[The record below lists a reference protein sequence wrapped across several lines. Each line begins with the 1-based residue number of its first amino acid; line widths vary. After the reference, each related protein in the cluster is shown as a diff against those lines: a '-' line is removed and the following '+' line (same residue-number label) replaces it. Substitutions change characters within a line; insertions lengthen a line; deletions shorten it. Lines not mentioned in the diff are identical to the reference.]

1 MGFSVFSMHSSKP
14 WILLPL
20 SQRNTF
26 GKELHAVWAETPWA
40 SEMWWW
46 YGKLGTS
53 FPRWS
58 LKPFAIRDDFHKL
71 PLWSHTKFQN
81 YACWQEAMPHLQHTQ
96 PKLPEAQEAEL
107 PSGWDVAITQVSKP
121 FWISVVQEQMNP
133 IYYMAVLEMFCKV
146 NSFPVSFGVIT
157 GQGLRYVR
165 GFEIECFKNTQY

>member
-1 MGFSVFSMHSSKP
+1 MDFSVFSMHSSKP

-20 SQRNTF
+20 SQMNTF

-58 LKPFAIRDDFHKL
+58 LKPFAIRHDFHKL

-107 PSGWDVAITQVSKP
+107 PSRMGCGNNSSLKAFLNIGGPGTDESHLLHGSTRDVLQSQ
-121 FWISVVQEQMNP
+121 FISCFLWGDNWSRAEIFQRIWNW
-133 IYYMAVLEMFCKV
+133 VL
-146 NSFPVSFGVIT
+146 
-157 GQGLRYVR
+157 
-165 GFEIECFKNTQY
+165 